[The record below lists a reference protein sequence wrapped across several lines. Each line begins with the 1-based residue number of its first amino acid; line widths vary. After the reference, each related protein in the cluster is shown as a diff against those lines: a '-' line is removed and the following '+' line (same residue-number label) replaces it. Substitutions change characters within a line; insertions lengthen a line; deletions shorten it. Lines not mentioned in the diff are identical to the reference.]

1 MVVTNPQHEN
11 RSNRTTTSYPGES
24 IRPTRNGWVI
34 FNRAKARR
42 RRSLMKIV
50 IKNQSQYSMACSVQ
64 KLAARFFLSIS
75 CAFKLRKEISLS
87 IGRPHMFPQ
96 SCRNQAPTQQC
107 LESSISV
114 ASSFA
119 LKAVVSQPQKHRWP
133 NILFFP
139 RNAPIRHLT
148 PEPCQTKRRLSPLV
162 SRTICRDAVVR
173 QGRDAAKRPLKKM

>member
-1 MVVTNPQHEN
+1 MVVKDSQCGN
-11 RSNRTTTSYPGES
+11 RNNRTTTFIQGES
-24 IRPTRNGWVI
+24 IRPTRNGWGI

-42 RRSLMKIV
+42 RRSLK
-50 IKNQSQYSMACSVQ
+50 KSHEELSQYSMACSVQ